1 MIYLAVFQAPCRVAR
16 NEDWVQD
23 ELMTTDAR
31 LRGCNVAWTAGVDAA
46 LAEIASRL
54 ALRGQVLVRRPKM

>member
-1 MIYLAVFQAPCRVAR
+1 MAR